1 MKDGVVK
8 KPLNTGK
15 LLKFPDG
22 QLAEDEKRQLAKGA
36 FWNEPVSKEEYAPP
50 PWLFQHQDLNGTLES
65 AKIVDER
72 FLKNKLNYIH
82 FMDKY
87 LLVLLRHPKY
97 DDNVIIKVKSGPCLG
112 NELNCEFLPDDPSDG
127 KWKHYAFL
135 HLIVDDG
142 QSVLLI
148 PANLKRMDQH
158 GFSLDLPQKGYAV
171 GQRRTKRYPCKN
183 IGVELIQRGL
193 AIRGYLLDFSPEGF
207 CVRLS
212 QMPSKDFDW
221 SPGSRTLNMVH
232 LRQDQQY
239 LFSGFCKCIRYYEAP
254 NFVDVVLAPAENSVQ
269 GLSAEKAEETSSN
282 TSLMPAVIFDHPF
295 FEKKIQLDVT
305 DISTSGFALYERKD
319 EGVLMQGMIIPELTI
334 EFAGAISLGCSAQV
348 TSRLEMENSE
358 YYCYFC
364 ILDMDI
370 NSYSQLSHVLANAN
384 DCRTHISNKVA
395 MDELWEFFFESG
407 FIYPEKYGVLS
418 FNRDSF
424 KETYEKLYRNKPEIS
439 KHFTYQRNGRIY
451 GHISMV
457 RAYERAW
464 MIHHHAA
471 RSVDGRRAG
480 FSVLKQVML
489 YLNDVHRLP
498 SAKMDYAMS
507 FFRPENKFPDRV
519 FGGFAR
525 ELANP
530 EGCSMDLF
538 SYFAYSN
545 SESHAILPKGWR
557 LVESSELHL
566 WELDRFYSNLSGGLL
581 TNAIGIK
588 QNDPNEESLREV
600 YGRYGF
606 LRNKAVY
613 SLLYEEELYAVM
625 IVDQSELGFN
635 LSELLNGIKVFV
647 IEEENLPWK
656 VLSTAIAQLLEKFSM
671 SKVPLLLYPSSY
683 ATQKGTQKKKQ
694 YNAWVLNVRYGKE
707 FMLYMRKKFRL

>member
-1 MKDGVVK
+1 M
-8 KPLNTGK
+8 
-15 LLKFPDG
+15 
-22 QLAEDEKRQLAKGA
+22 
-36 FWNEPVSKEEYAPP
+36 
-50 PWLFQHQDLNGTLES
+50 
-65 AKIVDER
+65 
-72 FLKNKLNYIH
+72 
-82 FMDKY
+82 
-87 LLVLLRHPKY
+87 
-97 DDNVIIKVKSGPCLG
+97 
-112 NELNCEFLPDDPSDG
+112 
-127 KWKHYAFL
+127 
-135 HLIVDDG
+135 
-142 QSVLLI
+142 
-148 PANLKRMDQH
+148 
-158 GFSLDLPQKGYAV
+158 
-171 GQRRTKRYPCKN
+171 
-183 IGVELIQRGL
+183 ELIQRGL

-207 CVRLS
+207 SVRLS
-212 QMPSKDFDW
+212 QMPSKEFDW
-221 SPGSRTLNMVH
+221 SPGSKTVNIVH

-239 LFSGFCKCIRYYEAP
+239 LFSGFCKCIRHHEVP
-254 NFVDVVLAPAENSVQ
+254 NCVDVVLAPAENQVQ
-269 GLSAEKAEETSSN
+269 DFSGEEAKETSSS

-295 FEKKIQLDVT
+295 FKKKIQLDVT
-305 DISTSGFALYERKD
+305 GISTSGFSLYERKD

-334 EFAGAISLGCSAQV
+334 EFAGAISIDCSAQV

-358 YYCYFC
+358 FYCYFC

-370 NSYSQLSHVLANAN
+370 NSYSQLSHVLANSL

-424 KETYEKLYRNKPEIS
+424 KETYAKLYENKPEIS

-457 RAYERAW
+457 RAYERTW

-471 RSVDGRRAG
+471 RSVDGRKAG

-525 ELANP
+525 ELGNL

-538 SYFAYSN
+538 AYLSYSN
-545 SESHAILPKGWR
+545 SAPHAFLPKGWT
-557 LVESSELHL
+557 LVESSELQL
-566 WELDRFYSNLSGGLL
+566 WELDRFYSNHSGGLL
-581 TNAIGIK
+581 TLAMGIK
-588 QNDPNEESLREV
+588 QNDPNEESLKEV
-600 YGRYGF
+600 YSRYGF
-606 LRNKAVY
+606 FRNKTVY
-613 SLLYEEELYAVM
+613 SLKYEGELNAVL

-635 LSELLNGIKVFV
+635 LSELLNGIKAFV
-647 IEEENLPWK
+647 LDGDNLRWN
-656 VLSTAIAQLLEKFSM
+656 VLSTAITQLLNKFSM
-671 SKVPLLLYPSSY
+671 SKVPLLLYPFGY
-683 ATQKGTQKKKQ
+683 VTREQMPYEKQ

-707 FMLYMRKKFRL
+707 FMEYMRKKFRL